1 MVKRNHLGTFSF
13 SLMVGFLLWFVSTQQ
28 TFLEQHP
35 QSGGVGVGEAAG
47 EPGWPASVQ
56 RGAGL

>member
-35 QSGGVGVGEAAG
+35 QSGGVGVGVGGKQSGDMVALFL
-47 EPGWPASVQ
+47 V
-56 RGAGL
+56 LTV